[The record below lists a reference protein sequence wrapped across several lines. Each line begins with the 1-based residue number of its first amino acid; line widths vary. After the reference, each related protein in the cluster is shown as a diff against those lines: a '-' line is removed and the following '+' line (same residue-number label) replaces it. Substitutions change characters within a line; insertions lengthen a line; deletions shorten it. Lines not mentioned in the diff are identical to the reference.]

1 MLEFKRMTLDDL
13 DVLRPY
19 IVQSRSRSCDDTIAD
34 VFMWRDYFEKYYCI
48 AGDSLIIKMKYFNLD
63 EAYMLPLGGDT
74 KSALEA
80 LAADCRE
87 RGVLPAFAAVTKDRI
102 PEIEAVF
109 GQIEIHTNRDWAD
122 YIYDAADF
130 IAQKGKKFSSQRNHV
145 NRFIRSYPGYRFTEI
160 TAEHIEPLKEFF
172 AGFDSRYMKDNA
184 MVAEET
190 VKIFE
195 ILDNYEAYGMK
206 GAVLSLGDMEM
217 ILGFTIGEVIGDTL
231 FVHVEK
237 ARTDVPGVYPVMSQS
252 FAAMMES
259 PDISWINREEDLGDP
274 GLRRSKEGYN
284 PAYLLDKHSVKV
296 LSF

>member
-1 MLEFKRMTLDDL
+1 MLEFKRMTLADL
-13 DVLRPY
+13 DELRPY
-19 IVQSRSRSCDDTIAD
+19 IVQSRTRSCDDTIAD

-48 AGDSLIIKMKYFNLD
+48 VGDSLIIKMKYFNLD

-74 KSALEA
+74 KAALEA

-109 GQIEIHTNRDWAD
+109 GQIEIEGNRDWAD
-122 YIYDAADF
+122 YIYDAGDF
-130 IAQKGKKFSSQRNHV
+130 IQQKGKKFSSQRNHV
-145 NRFIRSYPGYRFTEI
+145 NRFIRSYPGYHFTEI
-160 TAEHIEPLKEFF
+160 TAEHIEPLKAFF
-172 AGFDSRYMKDNA
+172 AGFDSEYNKDNA

-190 VKIFE
+190 IKIHE
-195 ILDNYEAYGMK
+195 ILDNYDTYGMS
-206 GAVLSLGDMEM
+206 GAILSFSDMEM

-237 ARTDVPGVYPVMSQS
+237 ARTDIPGVYPVMSQNY
-252 FAAMMES
+252 AAMMES
-259 PDISWINREEDLGDP
+259 PDIQWINREEDLGDP

-296 LSF
+296 LAI